1 VERNLADRVLIFAL
15 FGDDGAITERILR
28 SNGIDACVCPNVES
42 LCCSMGE
49 GAAAVLLSE
58 EALVPAAARIVEAL
72 EAQPPWS
79 DLPILVSAIER
90 DMILEGHGA
99 VGPLG
104 KRCNVTFLDRP
115 VHVHM
120 LVNTVRGALRAR
132 HRQYQARDV
141 LAQLAASEASERDAR
156 ARAEEMS
163 RAKDEFLAT
172 VSHELRTPLSGILGW
187 ARLLSGGI
195 LDATKQKRAVEAIE
209 RNAVAQ
215 AQLIEDLLDV
225 SRIIGGKLRLDLD
238 KVELRAV
245 IDAAIESVRPA
256 MDAKK
261 IRLQLL
267 IDPAAS
273 PIMGDPNRLQQI
285 VWNLLSNAIKFTPK
299 EGRIQLSLARVDS
312 HVELTVAD
320 NGRGIDPSFL
330 PYLFERFR
338 QADSSTTRAYGG
350 LGLGLAIC
358 RHLVELHG
366 GTIEAYSEGASHGST
381 FVVRFPMLSLQ
392 PVDPTA
398 QRAHP
403 SLARPVLLEYPPE
416 LRGLKVLVVDDEPE
430 ARELLLT
437 LLAEGGAETRQASS
451 AVEALDAIAERPDVV
466 ISDIGMPGMDGY
478 ELIRRIRALP
488 SDMGGRTPAAA
499 LTAYAR
505 AEDRR
510 QALRAGFEMFVP
522 KPVEP
527 AEFLQVVATLAR
539 IHRAMK

>member
-1 VERNLADRVLIFAL
+1 
-15 FGDDGAITERILR
+15 
-28 SNGIDACVCPNVES
+28 
-42 LCCSMGE
+42 MGE

-58 EALVPAAARIVEAL
+58 EALVPAAARMVEAL

-104 KRCNVTFLDRP
+104 KRCNVTVLDRP
-115 VHVHM
+115 VHVHT

-195 LDATKQKRAVEAIE
+195 LDDTKQKRAVEAIE

-225 SRIIGGKLRLDLD
+225 SRIIGGKMRLDLD

-261 IRLQLL
+261 IRFQCL

-285 VWNLLSNAIKFTPK
+285 VWNLLSNAIKFTAK

-312 HVELTVAD
+312 HVELTVSD

-381 FVVRFPMLSLQ
+381 FVVRFPMLSVQ
-392 PVDPTA
+392 PVDPT

-403 SLARPVLLEYPPE
+403 SLARSVLLEYPPE

-437 LLAEGGAETRQASS
+437 LLTEGGAETRQASS
-451 AVEALDAIAERPDVV
+451 AIEALDAIAERPDVV

-488 SDMGGRTPAAA
+488 PDMGGRTPAAA

-510 QALRAGFEMFVP
+510 LALRAGFEMFVP